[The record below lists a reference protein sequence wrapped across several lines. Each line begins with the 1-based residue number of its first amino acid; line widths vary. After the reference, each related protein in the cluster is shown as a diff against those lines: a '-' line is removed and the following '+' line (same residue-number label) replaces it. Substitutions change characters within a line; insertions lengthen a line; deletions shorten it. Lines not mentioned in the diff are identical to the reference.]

1 MHNSAFCI
9 MAKVLLRLAE
19 ATQKVHEINCKVNK
33 QVAEAF
39 VAAYVEAR
47 PNSWQRQLA
56 LNTPLTA

>member
-1 MHNSAFCI
+1 V
-9 MAKVLLRLAE
+9 AKVLLRLAE

-39 VAAYVEAR
+39 VAAYVETR